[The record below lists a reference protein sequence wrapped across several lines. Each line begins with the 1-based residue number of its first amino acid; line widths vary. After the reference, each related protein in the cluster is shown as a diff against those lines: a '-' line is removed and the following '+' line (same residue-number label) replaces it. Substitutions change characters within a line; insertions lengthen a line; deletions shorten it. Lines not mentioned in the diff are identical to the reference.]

1 MRISYLHS
9 SIIAMAIYLM
19 LIRLYGLFFFK
30 SGNTILKRYKKSL
43 EYVEVNRIPLVEE
56 LFKPIASFVNS
67 RIKLSEYHRKRL
79 EKDLLRVGDTATPEQ
94 HQAKKVIYPVLILLV
109 GCLSSIFIGFF
120 VNAICFMFGV
130 FMYFQ
135 PEIELDNKLK
145 QLNANIVKE
154 FPRFARTLRY
164 SPHKNLIHTIDD
176 YLKVCKGPLYYD
188 LKILHARLE
197 AGVSE
202 KQALQELS
210 DTIGITA
217 IQNYLMAVITGIE
230 TSKDNVDALYALQEE
245 KVRQMNLDNIKEEMM
260 KRPERLERNNAVALY
275 TIFAMNAIA
284 VGLSFIVDFAS
295 QFK

>member
-9 SIIAMAIYLM
+9 FIITMSIF
-19 LIRLYGLFFFK
+19 LILIKLQGFFLFK
-30 SGNTILKRYKKSL
+30 SRNTILKRYKKSV
-43 EYVEVNRIPLVEE
+43 EYVEVNKIPLVEE
-56 LFKPIASFVNS
+56 VFKPIARFVN
-67 RIKLSEYHRKRL
+67 RRVKISEYHRKKL
-79 EKDLLRVGDTATPEQ
+79 ERDLLRVGDTTTPEQ
-94 HQAKKVIYPVLILLV
+94 YQAKKIIYPVLMLII
-109 GCLSSIFIGFF
+109 GYISSVFLGFYI
-120 VNAICFMFGV
+120 NAICIMFGV

-135 PEIELDNKLK
+135 PEAELDSKVK

-164 SPHKNLIHTIDD
+164 SPHKNLIHTIED

-188 LKILHARLE
+188 LKILHAKLE

-202 KQALQELS
+202 KLSLQELS

-230 TSKDNVDALYALQEE
+230 TSKESVDTLYALQEE